1 MGLIRTILNNYRDI
15 AIYER
20 AMREIVLAL
29 EGFPI
34 CTIKFG
40 IDNYDEALRLATT
53 LSRKVVEL
61 EKELEEL
68 RKGNITD
75 TKKSNSNYKG
85 PSTPVADYINFATLI
100 ANKEEEERANH
111 INHISKLVREF
122 GKEAVADKI
131 SWMMS
136 DILRAYPKS
145 KNIDTAVELLGTI
158 RLEIIN
164 GVYSK

>member
-1 MGLIRTILNNYRDI
+1 MGIIRTILNDYRDI
-15 AIYER
+15 YIYER

-34 CTIKFG
+34 STIKFG

-75 TKKSNSNYKG
+75 TKKSTPNYKG

-100 ANKEEEERANH
+100 ANKEEERA
-111 INHISKLVREF
+111 NHISKLVREF
-122 GKEAVADKI
+122 GKEEVADKI

-145 KNIDTAVELLGTI
+145 KNIDTAVELLGAI

>member
-1 MGLIRTILNNYRDI
+1 MGIIRTILNNYRDI
-15 AIYER
+15 YIYER

-34 CTIKFG
+34 STIKFG

>member
-1 MGLIRTILNNYRDI
+1 
-15 AIYER
+15 
-20 AMREIVLAL
+20 MREIVLAL
-29 EGFPI
+29 EGTPI
-34 CTIKFG
+34 NTINFG
-40 IDNYDEALRLATT
+40 IEKLDVALI
-53 LSRKVVEL
+53 LSINLNRKIKEL

-75 TKKSNSNYKG
+75 TKKSNPNYKG